1 MMAYRNEVFD
11 KARQVGDQRYQANP
25 LGIAGMDPNSAAA
38 GRAYGQAAGGIGIGM
53 NAMNQGLGMQWN
65 ADTANQYMNPYMSQ
79 VMDQWNKQ
87 FGDLRQGTLNDVNQ
101 QAMQS
106 GAFGGSR
113 HGVAE
118 GQALADLGKAQ
129 AMQQAGLLQQG
140 YDTSYGQFANDRNTQ
155 LQGGQAMANLGLA
168 GAAGQSAYGTQAQQ
182 TAQNAMLARYQEE
195 ARRQGW
201 SQQQL
206 QAMIAAMQGAPY
218 SQTASQT
225 TKTPGNLFGDLAGL
239 GLGVA
244 SFL

>member
-1 MMAYRNEVFD
+1 MMKYRNSVFQKASDVGNQAYRPN
-11 KARQVGDQRYQANP
+11 R
-25 LGIAGMDPNSAAA
+25 LGVAGMDPNSAAA
-38 GRAYGQAAGGIGIGM
+38 NAAYGQAAGGIGIGM

-87 FGDLRQGTLNDVNQ
+87 FGDLRQGTLNDINQ

-155 LQGGQAMANLGLA
+155 LQGGQAMANLGLS
-168 GAAGQSAYGTQAQQ
+168 GAAGQMGYGQQAQQ
-182 TAQNAMLARYQEE
+182 TAQNAQTAKWQEE
-195 ARRQGW
+195 MRRQGW

-218 SQTASQT
+218 SQKSDQT
-225 TKTPGNLFGDLAGL
+225 TTTPGNLFGDILGA

-244 SFL
+244 AFL